1 LGSILTNDGRCTCEI
16 KCRIAMVKAA
26 FNKKRTLFTSALDLE
41 LRKKLVN
48 CYVWGIALY
57 GAETWTLRAVD
68 QKHLESFEMCC
79 WRRMEKISW
88 TDHVRNEE
96 VLLRVKERRNIRH
109 EIRKRKANWIGHI
122 LRRNCLLQRVTE
134 GKIQGGI
141 EVAGR
146 QGRRRTKLL
155 DELKESRGYSHLKE
169 EALDRTM
176 WRARFGRGFGPVVR
190 QTTK

>member
-1 LGSILTNDGRCTCEI
+1 
-16 KCRIAMVKAA
+16 VK
-26 FNKKRTLFTSALDLE
+26 
-41 LRKKLVN
+41 
-48 CYVWGIALY
+48 CYVWSIALY

-68 QKHLESFEMCC
+68 QKHLESFEMWC

-96 VLLRVKERRNIRH
+96 VLLRVKEKRNILH
-109 EIRKRKANWIGHI
+109 KIRKSKANWIGHI
-122 LRRNCLLQRVTE
+122 LHRNCLLQWVIK

-141 EVAGR
+141 EVT
-146 QGRRRTKLL
+146 GRRGIRRRKPL
-155 DELKESRGYSHLKE
+155 DDLKERRGYSHLKE

-176 WRARFGRGFGPVVR
+176 WRARFGRCFGPVVR

>member
-1 LGSILTNDGRCTCEI
+1 M
-16 KCRIAMVKAA
+16 AKAA

-41 LRKKLVN
+41 LRKKLLK
-48 CYVWGIALY
+48 CYVWSIALY
-57 GAETWTLRAVD
+57 GADTWTLRAVH
-68 QKHLESFEMCC
+68 QKHLESFEMWC

-88 TDHVRNEE
+88 SDHVRNEE
-96 VLLRVKERRNIRH
+96 VLLRVKKQRDILH
-109 EIRKRKANWIGHI
+109 EIRKRKANLICNI
-122 LRRNCLLQRVTE
+122 VRKNCLLQRVIE

-141 EVAGR
+141 EVTGR

-155 DELKESRGYSHLKE
+155 DDLKEMRGYCHLEE